1 MMYEVVGTG
10 AAPSFF
16 SVDAVGR
23 VYTRGLLRTDRALT
37 YVVSKVGFVGKPLE
51 RSLCMHQ
58 YLNDQCSMCIYTEL
72 TRVYNIRAMT
82 CDFQKCGILTGVY
95 SDEPVQPPFKLRNS
109 K

>member
-37 YVVSKVGFVGKPLE
+37 YVVSKACFVGNMVTSILKKIF
-51 RSLCMHQ
+51 
-58 YLNDQCSMCIYTEL
+58 MC
-72 TRVYNIRAMT
+72 AS
-82 CDFQKCGILTGVY
+82 ILKW
-95 SDEPVQPPFKLRNS
+95 PV
-109 K
+109 

>member
-37 YVVSKVGFVGKPLE
+37 YVVSKG
-51 RSLCMHQ
+51 
-58 YLNDQCSMCIYTEL
+58 LNIALHKKKTQTL
-72 TRVYNIRAMT
+72 LFLQLRAFNA
-82 CDFQKCGILTGVY
+82 DGA
-95 SDEPVQPPFKLRNS
+95 EQP
-109 K
+109 